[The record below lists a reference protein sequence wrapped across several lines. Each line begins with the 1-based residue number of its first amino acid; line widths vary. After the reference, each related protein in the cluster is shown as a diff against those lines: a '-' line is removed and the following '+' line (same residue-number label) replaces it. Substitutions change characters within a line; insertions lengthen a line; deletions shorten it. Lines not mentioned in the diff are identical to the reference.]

1 MRALFGAAAVAAV
14 LATAGCAQPY
24 GYGNAGYYGGYATP
38 DPAYGY
44 GYSAPAYGYGYG
56 DLGYGYAP
64 PAYVYGGPDL
74 RRREDWRGDER
85 RPDQRPQFDQ
95 GRRDDDRRQVF
106 QDQRRPGGTARPQ
119 PQQPLP
125 QPRAPEQGR
134 ARPQNG
140 KDEGVLGGALAR
152 VPH

>member
-14 LATAGCAQPY
+14 LASAGCAQPY
-24 GYGNAGYYGGYATP
+24 GYGNAGYYGGYAAP

-44 GYSAPAYGYGYG
+44 AAPAYGYGYG

-64 PAYVYGGPDL
+64 PAYVYGDPGL

-85 RPDQRPQFDQ
+85 GFDQRPRFDQ
-95 GRRDDDRRQVF
+95 GQRDDDRRQAF

-119 PQQPLP
+119 PQQPH
-125 QPRAPEQGR
+125 APEQGR
-134 ARPQNG
+134 ARPQDR